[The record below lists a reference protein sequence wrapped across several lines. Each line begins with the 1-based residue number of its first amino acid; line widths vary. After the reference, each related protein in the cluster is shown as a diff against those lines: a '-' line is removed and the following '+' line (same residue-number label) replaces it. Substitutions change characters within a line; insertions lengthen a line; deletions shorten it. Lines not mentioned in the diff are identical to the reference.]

1 MNTESINSP
10 TVQAKANS
18 DPLKELEKLGELKQK
33 GLISEEEF
41 RDLKADLLRKVR
53 EAQQKDRPNLTFPK
67 PGISLNDLVHHI
79 HQNAAMRELFLTN
92 SIGCYLNRIYN
103 SEWRR

>member
-53 EAQQKDRPNLTFPK
+53 EA
-67 PGISLNDLVHHI
+67 
-79 HQNAAMRELFLTN
+79 
-92 SIGCYLNRIYN
+92 
-103 SEWRR
+103 

>member
-1 MNTESINSP
+1 MIQKGIRGELPRQMNTESINSP

-53 EAQQKDRPNLTFPK
+53 EA
-67 PGISLNDLVHHI
+67 
-79 HQNAAMRELFLTN
+79 
-92 SIGCYLNRIYN
+92 
-103 SEWRR
+103 